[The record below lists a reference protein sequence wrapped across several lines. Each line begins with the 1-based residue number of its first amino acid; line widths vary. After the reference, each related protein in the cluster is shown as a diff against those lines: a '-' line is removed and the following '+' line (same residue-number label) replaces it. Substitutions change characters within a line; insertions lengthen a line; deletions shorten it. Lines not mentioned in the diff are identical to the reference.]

1 MKKKYFAPTI
11 TIVEVELPA
20 ILAGSESPAD
30 EWGDSLDLKFS
41 SDEGEG
47 KE

>member
-30 EWGDSLDLKFS
+30 EWGDSLNMEFS
-41 SDEGEG
+41 EDSEG